1 MYYGEGDGAFGP
13 NDNEIDNFDSF
24 YTIYIYIYIFI
35 YLFVKKFILNMELPL
50 TSSIQ
55 KID

>member
-35 YLFVKKFILNMELPL
+35 YLFVKEFILNMELPL